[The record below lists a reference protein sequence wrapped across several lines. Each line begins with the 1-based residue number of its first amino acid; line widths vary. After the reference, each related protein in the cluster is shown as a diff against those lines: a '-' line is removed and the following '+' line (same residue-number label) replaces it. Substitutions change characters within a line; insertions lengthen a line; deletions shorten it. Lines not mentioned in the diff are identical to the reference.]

1 LDNLFS
7 WLPSFWRWHRWNVHA
22 YHRLIIS
29 ALRAANDKLLDELA
43 AKNPLSKEI
52 IKSRHDYLQKIRAWT
67 NISDKAYLNS
77 FD

>member
-1 LDNLFS
+1 MFD
-7 WLPSFWRWHRWNVHA
+7 
-22 YHRLIIS
+22 

-43 AKNPLSKEI
+43 KKNPLSKEI